1 MLLSL
6 HKYYGHNLQQQLQQ
20 EQQQFSHKIFLGRW
34 PEKEQGKERERKGE
48 RGETEAHLFVPF
60 LVAGCPDNL
69 SPVANCWRGIEMSA
83 STSTRVYQPRS
94 LSLSLVPTRSLSM
107 PVKFA
112 MMDEPTTCAS
122 PVRTSVST
130 CLPPSFPHLP
140 LSRQLI
146 YECDCLA
153 LFPLGK
159 TFPFALSPSCN
170 LSLVCPAL
178 SQ

>member
-1 MLLSL
+1 M
-6 HKYYGHNLQQQLQQ
+6 HKYYGHNLQQQQQQQKQQQ

-34 PEKEQGKERERKGE
+34 PEKEQGKEREREE
-48 RGETEAHLFVPF
+48 RRRHICLCHFWL

-83 STSTRVYQPRS
+83 STSTRV
-94 LSLSLVPTRSLSM
+94 SLVPTRSLSM

-122 PVRTSVST
+122 PVRTSVSA
-130 CLPPSFPHLP
+130 CLPLSLSSIASLLP

-178 SQ
+178 SL

>member
-1 MLLSL
+1 M
-6 HKYYGHNLQQQLQQ
+6 
-20 EQQQFSHKIFLGRW
+20 
-34 PEKEQGKERERKGE
+34 
-48 RGETEAHLFVPF
+48 
-60 LVAGCPDNL
+60 
-69 SPVANCWRGIEMSA
+69 
-83 STSTRVYQPRS
+83 
-94 LSLSLVPTRSLSM
+94 PTRSLSM

-122 PVRTSVST
+122 PVRTSVSV
-130 CLPPSFPHLP
+130 CLPLSLSLLSLPSLP

-146 YECDCLA
+146 YEYDCLA

-178 SQ
+178 SQCCRVRSAVCGVPLQPHKVNLFICGIFKNNYTLWTRARDEPIKELEDLEVLISQPCRGSAIIMHYYITFSFDSNDMSAAEERVIIVYKCNNP